1 MANYDFPPASRYH
14 AIGIATLVRAD
25 GSQVPYLRRRFVPAP
40 EGFVLLHE
48 YRVNEGDRPDLV
60 AARELGDAEAYWRLC
75 DANGVMRPD
84 ELTNS
89 VGEVVRI
96 TLPDGIPPAPR
107 S

>member
-1 MANYDFPPASRYH
+1 MFTRGSRYQ
-14 AIGIATLVRAD
+14 AVEESVYVQAD
-25 GSQVPYLRRRFVPAP
+25 GRTVRYKRIRFLPSP
-40 EGFVLLHE
+40 EGRGGYV
-48 YRVNEGDRPDLV
+48 VASGDRPDT
-60 AARELGDAEAYWRLC
+60 AAWNIAQDAESYWRLC